1 MTSSSI
7 QMYMHCAV
15 KCVQLRPSNWD
26 LWPRT
31 GSTDFPV
38 RTLEDRFTLQKK
50 NGIGRFQS
58 NYIFFDNTA
67 YSPFS
72 HINERVN
79 ACLCKID
86 LSPSFH
92 LTACCDPS
100 LALFDLTR
108 TDHSCQLPREPLPVS
123 VPRVSRGTEE
133 QLAVRHL
140 LGVQYKHCSCSSV
153 LWHTA
158 TTYKPFL
165 RTRCDGGEHCWW
177 DVQDPVNIINIIL
190 HV

>member
-79 ACLCKID
+79 VCLCKID

-100 LALFDLTR
+100 LASFDLTR
-108 TDHSCQLPREPLPVS
+108 TDHSCQLPREPLPVT
-123 VPRVSRGTEE
+123 VPYLGGLRSSWRCVTCWGSSINTVAAPQCCGTPLPHISLSWGQDVMEVSAADEMCRI
-133 QLAVRHL
+133 Q
-140 LGVQYKHCSCSSV
+140 
-153 LWHTA
+153 
-158 TTYKPFL
+158 
-165 RTRCDGGEHCWW
+165 
-177 DVQDPVNIINIIL
+177 
-190 HV
+190 